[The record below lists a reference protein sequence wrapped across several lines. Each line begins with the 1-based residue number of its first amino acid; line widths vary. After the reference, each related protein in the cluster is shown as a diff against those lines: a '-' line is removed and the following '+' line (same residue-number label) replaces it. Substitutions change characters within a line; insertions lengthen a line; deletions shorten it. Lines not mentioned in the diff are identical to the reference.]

1 MKKAMILML
10 VTLAIVIG
18 SCSKK
23 DQTKTTTSAT
33 TTSLP
38 AKASNYV
45 AMNYPDATIDYILVL
60 TNSSAKYIVSLNTT
74 EELAFNVDGDYL
86 GNGGPFLQ
94 GHHPGD
100 TIFCDSNGGDGHH
113 GHGHHGPPPPPHGKG
128 HGIPVD
134 SLSSVIKDFISANY
148 PGYTILH
155 AEYDSLCPDGLVKD
169 VMIGIRDTVP
179 PAKLVFS
186 ATDAYL
192 LQANRIHY
200 ADVPQA
206 VKDYITA
213 NYPAWEICRGS
224 EEYILADN
232 SIQYM
237 VYLGQEQNRAHMR
250 VRLQADGTLVCSQ

>member
-10 VTLAIVIG
+10 VTLAVLIS
-18 SCSKK
+18 SCGKK
-23 DQTKTTTSAT
+23 DQTNTATTAA

-38 AKASNYV
+38 TKASNYV

-74 EELAFNVDGDYL
+74 EELAFNSDGDYL

-100 TIFCDSNGGDGHH
+100 TIFCDSNGGGGHG

-128 HGIPVD
+128 HGIPID
-134 SLSSVIKDFISANY
+134 SLSSTIKDFITGNY
-148 PGYTILH
+148 VGYTILH

-169 VMIGIRDTVP
+169 VMISERDTIP
-179 PAKLVFS
+179 PIKLVFS
-186 ATDAYL
+186 ATDVYL
-192 LQANRIHY
+192 LLANRIRY

-206 VKDYITA
+206 VQAYITA
-213 NYPAWEICRGS
+213 TLTAWEVCRGA
-224 EEYILADN
+224 ENYVLADN
-232 SIQYM
+232 NEQYM
-237 VYLGQEQNRAHMR
+237 IYLQQNRAHMR
-250 VRLQADGTLVCSQ
+250 VRLQSDGTLVCSQ

>member
-1 MKKAMILML
+1 ML

-100 TIFCDSNGGDGHH
+100 TIFCDSRGDGHH
-113 GHGHHGPPPPPHGKG
+113 GHGHHGPPPPPMEKAW
-128 HGIPVD
+128 D
-134 SLSSVIKDFISANY
+134 
-148 PGYTILH
+148 PG
-155 AEYDSLCPDGLVKD
+155 
-169 VMIGIRDTVP
+169 
-179 PAKLVFS
+179 
-186 ATDAYL
+186 
-192 LQANRIHY
+192 
-200 ADVPQA
+200 
-206 VKDYITA
+206 
-213 NYPAWEICRGS
+213 
-224 EEYILADN
+224 
-232 SIQYM
+232 
-237 VYLGQEQNRAHMR
+237 
-250 VRLQADGTLVCSQ
+250 